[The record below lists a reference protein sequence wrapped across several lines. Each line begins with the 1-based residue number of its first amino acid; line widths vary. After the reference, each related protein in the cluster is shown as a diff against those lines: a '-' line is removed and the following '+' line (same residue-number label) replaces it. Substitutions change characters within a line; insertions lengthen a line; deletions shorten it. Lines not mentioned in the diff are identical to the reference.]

1 MRASFEAGRGFPLDR
16 FQRLA
21 LDALDA
27 GQSVL
32 VAAPTG
38 SGKTLVAEYAI
49 DRARA
54 DGGKV
59 FYTTPLKAL
68 SNQKYGDLV
77 RVHGARNVGLLTG
90 DNSINGDAPIV
101 VMTTEVLRNMIYA
114 ASPTLD
120 GLRYV
125 VLDEVHYLQDRY
137 RGPVWEEVIVHL
149 PPEVH
154 AGVPLGHGVER
165 RGGGGV
171 DRDRAGQHRGDHRGA
186 PAGARSS
193 TATWWGSGARDLLH
207 LLPTF
212 VAAPDG
218 ELRPNPDA
226 ARLDARNARDPG
238 WRGRPR
244 TRLRTPSRVETAE
257 LLAAEAMLPAIAFIF
272 SRKGCDQ
279 AVEQCLA
286 AGLRLTEPGERAQIR
301 AIADAKTAGLADDD
315 LDVLRYDQWLAGL
328 EAGFAAHHAGM
339 VPPMKEAVE
348 EAFAAGLVK
357 VVFATETLALGI
369 NMPARSVVIEKLSKF
384 TGERH
389 EFLTP
394 GEYTQLTGRAG
405 RRGIDERG
413 YAVVCWSPF
422 VPFDQVASLASRRSD
437 ALRSSF
443 RPTYNM
449 AANLV
454 RRYTKFEAHHLL
466 NLSFAQFHADRDVV
480 DPRTPARP
488 HRDQLARQRELV
500 GDDLDAVQEY
510 RALTPSSTRCAATAA
525 AARRIT
531 EAMEALRPG
540 DVVVVRR
547 HGGRVAVLNHE
558 HRRGG
563 GSRLVAVT
571 PGRDVVRLGPQDFDG
586 PPRRAATIDLP
597 DAVRAPQPGVP
608 PPGRRPAAPGQ
619 APRRRRPLPPRR
631 AAAGRARRARS
642 PSTRSAAIRSA
653 SRSCGPRAAIER
665 FERDVQRTERRVRGR
680 SESLARQFDRVLR
693 VLEAW
698 GYVDGWQLTDA
709 GEQLARLYTET
720 DLLLAE
726 ALREGLLDGLRPP
739 ELAAVVSCFT
749 YERRGPDGQHPMPP
763 ARWPTKTV
771 AKRARAIERI
781 GEDLRANEDDAG
793 LPETRAPDPGLHAL
807 RVRLGGGR
815 LAGRRARRRRDD
827 RRRLRAPREAV
838 HRPAAPGRRRRA
850 PTPRPAPARA
860 RPPTPATAASSPRR
874 ASRPAEERPAWSRR
888 DSRGSGRR
896 PVPPSGTS
904 RATTPPSPPRC
915 ATIPARASSSGPT
928 PRPTWPRAL
937 GAAIGTGRGR
947 RSSSRVDALR
957 VVADG
962 RELFAVNMV
971 VVGRRARPRPV
982 VDAARPTLRVR
993 GRRARRPRRRRHRGR
1008 GRERAVPAGQRPRP
1022 ARPSGRRPGR
1032 GPGVRGRT
1040 RASAPAC
1047 ASRLPQ
1053 GVHLPHPDIT
1063 QTTGRHVEIRADGR
1077 PAPAR
1082 GRRRPR
1088 RRRRRG

>member
-1 MRASFEAGRGFPLDR
+1 MRTSFEAGRGFPLDR
-16 FQRLA
+16 FQTLA

-38 SGKTLVAEYAI
+38 SGKTLVAEYAVAK
-49 DRARA
+49 ARA
-54 DGGKV
+54 EGGKV

-77 RVHGARNVGLLTG
+77 REHGSDNVGLLTG
-90 DNSINGDAPIV
+90 DNSVNGDAPIV

-114 ASPTLD
+114 ASPALD
-120 GLRYV
+120 GLQYV

-149 PPEVH
+149 PPEVTLVCLS
-154 AGVPLGHGVER
+154 ATVSNAEEVAAWIETV
-165 RGGGGV
+165 RG
-171 DRDRAGQHRGDHRGA
+171 
-186 PAGARSS
+186 S
-193 TATWWGSGARDLLH
+193 TAAIIEEHRPVTLEHRYLVGERGSDVLH

-212 VAAPDG
+212 VASGTDH
-218 ELRPNPDA
+218 ELRPNPEA
-226 ARLDARNARDPG
+226 ARLDTRQARDPR

-244 TRLRTPSRVETAE
+244 SRLRSPGRVETAE
-257 LLAAEAMLPAIAFIF
+257 LLAAEAMLPAISFIF

-286 AGLRLTEPGERAQIR
+286 AGLRLTEPGERTAIR

-315 LDVLRYDQWLAGL
+315 LDVLRFDQWLAGL

-405 RRGIDERG
+405 RRGIDARG

-454 RRYTKFEAHHLL
+454 RRYTTFEAHHLL

-480 DPRTPARP
+480 ALERQLERS
-488 HRDQLARQRELV
+488 RDQLARQHAFLGDELES
-500 GDDLDAVQEY
+500 VQAY
-510 RALTPSSTRCAATAA
+510 RDQTAEVEALRRNRGG
-525 AARRIT
+525 ARRIT

-547 HGGRVAVLNHE
+547 RGGRIAVLSHE

-571 PGRDVVRLGPQDFDG
+571 PSRDVVRLGPQDFDA

-597 DAVRAPQPGVP
+597 TPF
-608 PPGRRPAAPGQ
+608 
-619 APRRRRPLPPRR
+619 APRNPAFRRQAADRLRR
-631 AAAGRARRARS
+631 AKLHDEGGRPRGEDRRLTELEDALAEHTLTRDPQREQKLRAA
-642 PSTRSAAIRSA
+642 
-653 SRSCGPRAAIER
+653 AAIER
-665 FERDVQRTERRVRGR
+665 FERDVQRAERRVRGR

-693 VLEAW
+693 ILEAW
-698 GYVDGWQLTDA
+698 GYVDGWQLTEA

-726 ALREGLLDGLRPP
+726 SMREGLLDGLSAP

-749 YERRGPDGQHPMPP
+749 YERRGPEHQQTMPP
-763 ARWPTKTV
+763 ARWPSKTV
-771 AKRARAIERI
+771 AKRARAIERVAD
-781 GEDLRANEDDAG
+781 DLRANEDDAG
-793 LPETRAPDPGLHAL
+793 LPETRVPDPGFTPYVHDWAAGDSLADVLDDDEMTGGDFVRHVKQCIDLL
-807 RVRLGGGR
+807 RQVGEVASDPVTRTK
-815 LAGRRARRRRDD
+815 A
-827 RRRLRAPREAV
+827 REAADAC
-838 HRPAAPGRRRRA
+838 HRGVV
-850 PTPRPAPARA
+850 
-860 RPPTPATAASSPRR
+860 AAS
-874 ASRPAEERPAWSRR
+874 
-888 DSRGSGRR
+888 G
-896 PVPPSGTS
+896 
-904 RATTPPSPPRC
+904 
-915 ATIPARASSSGPT
+915 
-928 PRPTWPRAL
+928 
-937 GAAIGTGRGR
+937 
-947 RSSSRVDALR
+947 
-957 VVADG
+957 VANG
-962 RELFAVNMV
+962 
-971 VVGRRARPRPV
+971 
-982 VDAARPTLRVR
+982 
-993 GRRARRPRRRRHRGR
+993 
-1008 GRERAVPAGQRPRP
+1008 
-1022 ARPSGRRPGR
+1022 
-1032 GPGVRGRT
+1032 
-1040 RASAPAC
+1040 
-1047 ASRLPQ
+1047 
-1053 GVHLPHPDIT
+1053 
-1063 QTTGRHVEIRADGR
+1063 
-1077 PAPAR
+1077 
-1082 GRRRPR
+1082 
-1088 RRRRRG
+1088 